1 MLAAHDHPVGIV
13 TKSSTV
19 VRDLDIL
26 GPMGRK
32 GLAQVCV
39 SLTTLDRGLARR
51 LEPRCPT
58 PARRLEAISAL
69 ADAGVQTGVMAAPM
83 IPVLN
88 DPELE
93 AILEA
98 ASQAGATIA
107 GYVLLRLP
115 LEIKDLFREWL
126 EAHVPMK
133 TKHVLNAIRDTRS
146 GQMYVPKFGERMRGT
161 GVYADLIKQRFDN
174 ACKSLGL
181 NERRYDL
188 RTDMFRPPPRK
199 GEQMSLFS

>member
-1 MLAAHDHPVGIV
+1 
-13 TKSSTV
+13 
-19 VRDLDIL
+19 
-26 GPMGRK
+26 
-32 GLAQVCV
+32 
-39 SLTTLDRGLARR
+39 
-51 LEPRCPT
+51 
-58 PARRLEAISAL
+58 
-69 ADAGVQTGVMAAPM
+69 
-83 IPVLN
+83 
-88 DPELE
+88 
-93 AILEA
+93 
-98 ASQAGATIA
+98 
-107 GYVLLRLP
+107 
-115 LEIKDLFREWL
+115 
-126 EAHVPMK
+126 MK